1 MAVNF
6 SVPASPKRKVVEI
19 DNFLGVDLTN
29 TGSNVEETRSP
40 NAPNIIRDVPGKIRK
55 RTGYQTI
62 KKFDEGGVVYGVHV
76 VKTTSGISNY
86 RRNLCATRSLTYTEL
101 AAGDSIYIY
110 SNNCSLPFGSTVHVQ
125 FKYKTTG
132 ALSFSPYYET
142 LVPSSLSSINTDT
155 EFHANYKISEVTN
168 CFQITNVSSAKVN
181 VVLDDIMVYFVE
193 EPESFNQN
201 YISYSEISETSIYSI
216 GDSTPA
222 AYAYGTSNGDYAI
235 NTSDIMGL
243 VQANFLLEVTAS
255 TGTITKVTVTFKGER
270 NGTEILLPAQVVF
283 KSYQSGGYLISTVLD
298 PAINH
303 NDYDI
308 NTCKVTKAVINVE
321 NSVSSYNLNVK
332 LSDIKLYSLTL
343 KEDFDD
349 KDYTR
354 LVHISNK
361 MYLETNGSYRELT
374 DKMNA
379 HRSLSWQN
387 DKKVYIIDGAN
398 YYVYDHD
405 TLMLYDVANTT
416 PTSDNNAENIAYVP
430 IVTIAKTPAGGGVS
444 YEDLNLLTTAF
455 IELFE
460 GDATSTNY
468 QLSFSDLASKTE
480 GQVKAWILNASGGWD
495 EKVEGVDFTVDRP
508 NGVIQFNSA
517 PGKSLVTGED
527 NVKILAYKS
536 NEGYKERISGC
547 TIGALFGVNGA
558 ADRLF
563 LSGNPNYLNL
573 DWHSGQYQF
582 NYFPDT
588 SYAKLGSD
596 TSAIVGYSIVNNY
609 LATHKDENDPTQAV
623 IIREGDLITT
633 SETSVVGSG
642 TGEENTIYNQEPA
655 FRIINTLQGSGAI
668 APYSFSTL
676 QTEPVFLTRSGV
688 QAITPQDMTGE
699 KYSQTRSFYL
709 NGKLLEE
716 SNLESATAL
725 VHNDMYML
733 FINSN
738 VYVLDGLQAVRTD
751 KSAPYASRQYCAFF
765 LTNIPANI
773 AWVENNELWFGTNDG
788 RLCKFYSDKE
798 ALESYND
805 DGQAIPCFWE
815 TCDMDGSLFYKNKT
829 FRYMAVRLKS
839 NIKTGVTMYSQTR
852 GLWTLIKESKEIS
865 NKIFKFST
873 LSFSQLTFN
882 NDTSD
887 QVVSS
892 KLRVKKIDKAR
903 FKLENSELNEPFGI
917 QNLAF
922 EYVESGNFKG

>member
-6 SVPASPKRKVVEI
+6 SVPASPKKNVIEI

-29 TGSNVEETRSP
+29 TGSNIEETRSP
-40 NAPNIIRDVPGKIRK
+40 NAPNIIRDVPGKVRK

-62 KKFDEGGVVYGVHV
+62 KKFDEGGVIYGVHV
-76 VKTTSGISNY
+76 VKTTTGLSNY
-86 RRNLCATRSLTYTEL
+86 RRNICATRSLNYTEL

-110 SNNCSLPFGSTVHVQ
+110 SNNCSLPAGSTVHIQ

-132 ALSFSPYYET
+132 ILSFSPYYET
-142 LVPSSLSSINTDT
+142 LVPTALNTLNSET
-155 EFHANYKISEVTN
+155 EFSNNYKIDEVTN
-168 CFQITNVSSAKVN
+168 CFQITNTSGTKVDI
-181 VVLDDIMVYFVE
+181 VLEDIMIYFIE
-193 EPESFNQN
+193 ESEGYNQN
-201 YISYSEISETSIYSI
+201 YISYSEISETSLYTI
-216 GDSTPA
+216 GENYKCGNALGSGNA
-222 AYAYGTSNGDYAI
+222 DYVI
-235 NTSDIMGL
+235 NTLDVMGL

-255 TGTITKVTVTFKGER
+255 SGTITKVTVNFKGDR
-270 NGTEILLPAQVVF
+270 DGTEILLPAQCVF
-283 KSYQSGGYLISTVLD
+283 KSYQSGGYLISQVLD

-303 NDYDI
+303 TDYDV
-308 NTCKVTKAVINVE
+308 NNCKVTKAYVQIE
-321 NSVSSYNLNVK
+321 CTDASATLNVK
-332 LSDIKLYSLTL
+332 LSDITLYKLSL
-343 KEDFDD
+343 KDDFDD

-361 MYLETNGSYRELT
+361 MYLETNGNYRELT

-379 HRSLSWQN
+379 HISLAWQN
-387 DKKVYIIDGAN
+387 DKKLYIIDGKN
-398 YYVYDHD
+398 YLVYDHD
-405 TLMLYDVANTT
+405 TLMLYDVVNSI

-430 IVTIAKTPAGGGVS
+430 TVTIAKTPSGGGVS

-460 GDATSTNY
+460 GDEVSTNY
-468 QLSFSDLASKTE
+468 QLSFSDLE
-480 GQVKAWILNASGGWD
+480 NRQVKAWILNEGGGWD
-495 EKVEGVDFTVDRP
+495 EKVQNVDFDVDLT
-508 NGVIQFNSA
+508 NGVVRFFSA
-517 PGKSLVTGED
+517 PGKSVLTGED

-623 IIREGDLITT
+623 IIREGDLITI
-633 SETSVVGSG
+633 SETSSVAS
-642 TGEENTIYNQEPA
+642 TSGEENTIYNQEPA
-655 FRIINTLQGSGAI
+655 FKIINTLQGSGAI
-668 APYSFSTL
+668 APYSFATL

-709 NGKLLEE
+709 NGRLLEE

-725 VHNDMYML
+725 VYNDMYFL
-733 FINSN
+733 FVNSN

-751 KSAPYASRQYCAFF
+751 RSAPYSSRQYCAFF
-765 LTNIPANI
+765 LTNIPASI

-805 DGQAIPCFWE
+805 DGKAIPCWWE
-815 TCDMDGSLFYKNKT
+815 TCDMDGNLFYKNKT

-873 LSFSQLTFN
+873 LVFSQLTFN

>member
-6 SVPASPKRKVVEI
+6 SVPASPKKNVIEI

-29 TGSNVEETRSP
+29 TGSNIEETRSP

-62 KKFDEGGVVYGVHV
+62 KQFEEGGVIYGVHV
-76 VKTTSGISNY
+76 VKTTSGLSNY
-86 RRNLCATRSLTYTEL
+86 RRNICATRSLNYTEL

-110 SNNCSLPFGSTVHVQ
+110 SNNCSLPAGSTVHIQ

-132 ALSFSPYYET
+132 ILSFSPYYET
-142 LVPSSLSSINTDT
+142 LVPTALNTLNSET
-155 EFHANYKISEVTN
+155 EFSANYKIEEVTN
-168 CFQITNVSSAKVN
+168 CFQITNASSGKVN
-181 VVLDDIMVYFVE
+181 IVLEDIMLYFIE
-193 EPESFNQN
+193 ESEGYNQN
-201 YISYSEISETSIYSI
+201 YISYSEISETSLYTI
-216 GDSTPA
+216 GENFKCGNALGSGNA
-222 AYAYGTSNGDYAI
+222 DYVI
-235 NTSDIMGL
+235 NTLDVMGL

-255 TGTITKVTVTFKGER
+255 SGTITKVTVNFKGDR
-270 NGTEILLPAQVVF
+270 NGTEILLPAQCVF
-283 KSYQSGGYLISTVLD
+283 KSYQSGGYLISQVLD

-303 NDYDI
+303 TDYDV
-308 NTCKVTKAVINVE
+308 NNCKVTKAYVQIE
-321 NSVSSYNLNVK
+321 CTDASATLNVK
-332 LSDIKLYSLTL
+332 LSDITLYKLSL
-343 KEDFDD
+343 KDDFDD

-387 DKKVYIIDGAN
+387 DKKLYIIDGKN
-398 YYVYDHD
+398 YLVYDHD

-480 GQVKAWILNASGGWD
+480 GQVKAWILNSSGGWD
-495 EKVEGVDFTVDRP
+495 EKIEGVDFTVDRQ

-633 SETSVVGSG
+633 SETSIVGSG

-668 APYSFSTL
+668 APYSFATL

-709 NGKLLEE
+709 NGKLLDE

-765 LTNIPANI
+765 LTNIPASI

-805 DGQAIPCFWE
+805 DGKAIPCWWE

-873 LSFSQLTFN
+873 LVFSQLTFN